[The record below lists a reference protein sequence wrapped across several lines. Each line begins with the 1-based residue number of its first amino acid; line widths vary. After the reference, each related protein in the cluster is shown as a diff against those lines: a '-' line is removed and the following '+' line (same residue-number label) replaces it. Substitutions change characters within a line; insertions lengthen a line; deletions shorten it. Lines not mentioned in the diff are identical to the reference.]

1 MNTLVTLELA
11 RHEQEARVRRAMH
24 VRALKAYQRDHRV
37 EHHRRERIATLLRR
51 LAARIDSR
59 TAAAPAPRVA
69 VPASRLGTR

>member
-11 RHEQEARVRRAMH
+11 RHEQEARVRRAIH

-51 LAARIDSR
+51 LAARIDGR
-59 TAAAPAPRVA
+59 AAAAG
-69 VPASRLGTR
+69 RLSTR